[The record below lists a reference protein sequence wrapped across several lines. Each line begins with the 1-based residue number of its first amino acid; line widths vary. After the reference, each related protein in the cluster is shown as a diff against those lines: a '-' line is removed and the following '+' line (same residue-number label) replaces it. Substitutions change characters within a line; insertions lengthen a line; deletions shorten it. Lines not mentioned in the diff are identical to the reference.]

1 MNENL
6 IKGLVKLKLGMMDNV
21 IDHLPEDEAAEVRK
35 LGNTILEA
43 VTEYRDNPVRKD
55 RESSSSK
62 ELKSINID

>member
-21 IDHLPEDEAAEVRK
+21 IDHLPEEEAAEVRK

-55 RESSSSK
+55 REPASSK
-62 ELKSINID
+62 ELKTINID

>member
-21 IDHLPEDEAAEVRK
+21 IDHLPEEEAAEVRK

-55 RESSSSK
+55 RESASSK

>member
-21 IDHLPEDEAAEVRK
+21 IDHLPEEEAAEVRK

>member
-21 IDHLPEDEAAEVRK
+21 IDHLPEEEAAEVRK
-35 LGNTILEA
+35 LGNMILEA
-43 VTEYRDNPVRKD
+43 ASEYRDNPIRKD
-55 RESSSSK
+55 KEPGSSK